1 MGLLPKLKMKHK
13 LMLVLLIPTLVLL
26 AIALNYIQEDYSNL
40 RNLRLSKERGLIS
53 NDIGKVIIALAQERS
68 LSIITF
74 HAEKQPNIERMDRI
88 KKNTDDA
95 IIKLHEQIEKSEEV
109 LGTNAM
115 NEIFPYHLEPFDK
128 LNKERE
134 LIVDKVSSQK
144 DIITF
149 YNSLETF
156 LFDALTT
163 LANKENIGS
172 YARSLYAKM
181 LILKKINTA
190 EEEQTL
196 LYQIFQSNK
205 ISPEEYLNLVTING
219 RKLNLNNVFQNIAND
234 EEREIYQNHLT
245 SAPADKTREITDKLI
260 KPNTKENF
268 NIDPEK
274 WLQLHIQ
281 YINSLEYINKTIT
294 DNYFNTMQ
302 LAVEQAKKNLYI
314 FGVLILLAILL
325 SYFITI
331 ISFHF
336 LTKHV
341 QKEVSNLTGAGKEII
356 KSIFDISSS
365 TSETASAIMETTTT
379 IEELKQTA
387 GVTTEKAHN
396 VTEVSADA
404 LKVLRDSKGAL
415 DSTIEGMYNIK
426 QGMETISETIVKL
439 SEHGQAI
446 GEIIGTVNDLAEQSH
461 LLAVNAAIEAAK
473 AGDQGKGFAV
483 VAQEVR
489 SLAEQ
494 SKQATIQVRNIL
506 HDIQG
511 GTSAAV
517 QATEQGAKA
526 VESGMSLS
534 IKTTTFINSIY
545 QGIEKVVEAATQIAI
560 SNQQQLLGIEQ
571 VTIAMTSIKDT
582 TGKQVNQMKNIES
595 EIKNLT
601 HVGENLNDM
610 VEEYTILS

>member
-1 MGLLPKLKMKHK
+1 MGILPKLKMKHK

-74 HAEKQPNIERMDRI
+74 HAAKQPNIERMDRI

-109 LGTNAM
+109 LGTHAM

-163 LANKENIGS
+163 LTNKENIGS

-181 LILKKINTA
+181 LILKKISTA

-234 EEREIYQNHLT
+234 EEREIYQKHLT

-260 KPNTKENF
+260 TPNTKENF

-302 LAVEQAKKNLYI
+302 LAEEQAKKNLYI

-325 SYFITI
+325 SYFVTI

-341 QKEVSNLTGAGKEII
+341 QKEVINLTGAGKEII

-517 QATEQGAKA
+517 QATEQGVKA

-571 VTIAMTSIKDT
+571 VTIAMTSIKDS

-601 HVGENLNDM
+601 HIGENLNDM
-610 VEEYTILS
+610 VEEYTIFS